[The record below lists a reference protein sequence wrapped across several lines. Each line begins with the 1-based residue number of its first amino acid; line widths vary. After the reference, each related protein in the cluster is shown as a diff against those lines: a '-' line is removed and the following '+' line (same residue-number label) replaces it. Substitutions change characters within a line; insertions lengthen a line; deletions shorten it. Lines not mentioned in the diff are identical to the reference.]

1 MPDRD
6 RSPETQRMITPTSTE
21 TSTDAR
27 RRRARRQTLP
37 QDDVPHTAGARST
50 PERVNRALEL
60 ARVCARIADENRAKE
75 IQLLDLRNAT
85 PLVDFFVIATAASR
99 RQSHA
104 IAEEIDQDM
113 KKRRERKLGI
123 EGSEEGRWVLLD
135 YGDFVVHIFS
145 PEARAYYHLE
155 EIWGDAPQLDWQ
167 DPTLVRPASASPPEE
182 PTPAAPD
189 DDHDG
194 KPPGHPS

>member
-1 MPDRD
+1 MPDREHP
-6 RSPETQRMITPTSTE
+6 PEAERMTTPIPTS

-27 RRRARRQTLP
+27 RRQARRQTLP
-37 QDDVPHTAGARST
+37 QDDVPFTAGARST
-50 PERVNRALEL
+50 PERVNQAVEL

-75 IQLLDLRNAT
+75 ILLLDLRNAT

-104 IAEEIDQDM
+104 IAEEIDQEM
-113 KKRRERKLGI
+113 KRRSERKLGI

-145 PEARAYYHLE
+145 PEARSYYHLE

-167 DPTLVRPASASPPEE
+167 DPAIVRLGPPPGPTSPPPPLPQPDELSEPGSAS
-182 PTPAAPD
+182 
-189 DDHDG
+189 
-194 KPPGHPS
+194 